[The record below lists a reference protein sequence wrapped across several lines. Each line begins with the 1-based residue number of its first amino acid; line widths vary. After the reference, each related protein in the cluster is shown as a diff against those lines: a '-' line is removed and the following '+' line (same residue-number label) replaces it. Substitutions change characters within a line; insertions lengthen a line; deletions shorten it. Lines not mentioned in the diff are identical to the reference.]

1 MERDPVDMIWSNLG
15 TGKRLG
21 QLAEK
26 AFSRRSVT
34 SAAEAGAENKATIAA
49 VNRCAT
55 QKQAQARLLP
65 QPVGVA
71 PTRACSTTVHGGPG
85 DGASPSLHDIL
96 RDLLGQR
103 PT

>member
-55 QKQAQARLLP
+55 QKQAQRPSFAAACWSRPDPCLLDHSSWGSRRRGK
-65 QPVGVA
+65 PVS
-71 PTRACSTTVHGGPG
+71 TRHFT
-85 DGASPSLHDIL
+85 
-96 RDLLGQR
+96 
-103 PT
+103 